1 MDSILTSVKK
11 LLGIADEYT
20 HFDSDI
26 IMHINTV
33 FSSLTQMGVGPA
45 EGFSITD
52 TYSTWDEFT
61 SENVSLASV
70 KTYMYLKVR
79 LLFDP
84 PQNSSVMSSMERQA
98 SELEWRL
105 NLTGETLAEKT
116 DKEDEWS

>member
-11 LLGIADEYT
+11 LLGIAEEYT

-45 EGFSITD
+45 EGFAIVD
-52 TYSTWDEFT
+52 EYATWDEFT
-61 SENVSLASV
+61 SENTSLAAV
-70 KTYMYLKVR
+70 KTYMFLKVR

-105 NLTGETLAEKT
+105 NLTGETLAKKSDE
-116 DKEDEWS
+116 EDE

>member
-52 TYSTWDEFT
+52 TYATWDEFT
-61 SENVSLASV
+61 SENISLASV

-105 NLTGETLAEKT
+105 NLTGETLAEKSDT
-116 DKEDEWS
+116 EDEWV

>member
-11 LLGIADEYT
+11 LLGIVEEYK
-20 HFDSDI
+20 HFDTDI

-33 FSSLTQMGVGPA
+33 FSSLTQMGVGPS
-45 EGFSITD
+45 EGFSIVD
-52 TYSTWDEFT
+52 EYATWDEFT

-70 KTYMYLKVR
+70 KTYMALKVR

-105 NLTGETLAEKT
+105 NLTGETLAEKS
-116 DKEDEWS
+116 DEDE